1 MAKSLRASSHL
12 AAKSV
17 KRKAVFQKVVDA
29 RESRIADKLK
39 KDLIDQKLKEL
50 KEKDPEA
57 NKDMDID
64 DLPEDK
70 KKEEK
75 KISTSGWRD
84 ANHHVYKKNKKLRRA
99 KKRGSFTKF

>member
-57 NKDMDID
+57 AATMDVDNI
-64 DLPEDK
+64 PET
-70 KKEEK
+70 KKEDK

>member
-12 AAKSV
+12 NAKAI

-39 KDLIDQKLKEL
+39 KDLIEQKLKEL
-50 KEKDPEA
+50 KEKNPEA
-57 NKDMDID
+57 ASTMDVD
-64 DLPEDK
+64 DLPAP
-70 KKEEK
+70 KKEESK